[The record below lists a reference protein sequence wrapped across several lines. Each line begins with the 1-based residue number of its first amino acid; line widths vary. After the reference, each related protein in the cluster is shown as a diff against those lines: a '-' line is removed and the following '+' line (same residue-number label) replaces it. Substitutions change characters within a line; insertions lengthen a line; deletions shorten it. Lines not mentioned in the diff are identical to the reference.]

1 MIIVCDGVVNAGDL
15 ELAEPEMMLNDA
27 ASVATYGL
35 QDKYDSSGN
44 GYDLITKNDF
54 TLLGMNTVA
63 DNSHGAN
70 TGIIE
75 TDEMTFAL
83 CINMNQPLVSGR
95 LFSNMF
101 PGVAPFGGLQLRIEA
116 AGTLIL
122 QVSTGNIAESTVTL
136 SHGGAVGGWTRFTAS
151 VSNTELAM
159 TRASGE
165 KRSSVITVRKKSTL
179 PLILNGGQS
188 QQQNMG
194 LPGIMGILAVYNRVL
209 TDDEQT
215 GVRDAMKS
223 VMAMR
228 GVIVS

>member
-44 GYDLITKNDF
+44 GYDLITNNDF

>member
-44 GYDLITKNDF
+44 GYDLITNNDF

-136 SHGGAVGGWTRFTAS
+136 SHGGAVGGWT
-151 VSNTELAM
+151 L
-159 TRASGE
+159 
-165 KRSSVITVRKKSTL
+165 
-179 PLILNGGQS
+179 
-188 QQQNMG
+188 
-194 LPGIMGILAVYNRVL
+194 
-209 TDDEQT
+209 
-215 GVRDAMKS
+215 
-223 VMAMR
+223 
-228 GVIVS
+228 